1 MWMRWHCYP
10 LPLVLSLITSGLLKN
25 PSSFCA
31 KGPLRRRTVARRAG
45 VALPGQQGCPQ
56 EAELSSVL
64 LIPVS
69 LPRKRKTLLL
79 SAARNSP
86 GLKQPKSFQGEIFQ
100 VLGIWPLGCAAGS
113 CGVLMPRQGKAEP
126 ECSSPK
132 PFCLPAPSHCHR
144 HSSCL
149 GRAQALGM
157 GNSASWDVL
166 LLPNIPKSSSLA

>member
-79 SAARNSP
+79 SAVRNSP

-149 GRAQALGM
+149 GRARALGM